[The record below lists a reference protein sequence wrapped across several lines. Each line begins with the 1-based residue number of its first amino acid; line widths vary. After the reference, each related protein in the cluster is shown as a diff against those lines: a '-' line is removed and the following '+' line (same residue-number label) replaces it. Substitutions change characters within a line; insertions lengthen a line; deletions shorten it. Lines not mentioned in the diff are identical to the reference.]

1 MCEPSPSP
9 SVHAASKAGGR
20 RTAPPSR
27 SVRSGWL
34 IGALLLFAAI
44 APMTAADPASAPQ
57 PSVATRLQEL
67 AQTHHFELEGVERM
81 DEGEAPRT
89 HLPLEAELKR
99 LLQGINHVVLRR
111 PDGSVRKVLILGRV
125 VHPPRPA
132 EIALPLR
139 RHGGHYQ
146 VEATLVGADG
156 KAFPVNLVVD
166 TGATYVVL
174 PESFRERLALG
185 EKALKAVTV
194 QTANGQM
201 AARVGVLPALR
212 LGAETVPDVAV
223 AFVADEKLGGNR
235 LLGITVLSRYRVTL
249 DNAAE
254 QLLLVKPER

>member
-1 MCEPSPSP
+1 MGRSLSSPAVLHAPTLGPRRTALPSRAIRSIWLAGALLTLAVLTPAAAAPPATAPSPS
-9 SVHAASKAGGR
+9 AAA
-20 RTAPPSR
+20 
-27 SVRSGWL
+27 
-34 IGALLLFAAI
+34 
-44 APMTAADPASAPQ
+44 
-57 PSVATRLQEL
+57 RLEEL
-67 AQTHHFELEGVERM
+67 ARDHHFELEGAERM
-81 DEGEAPRT
+81 TEGEAPRV

-99 LLQGINHVVLRR
+99 LLQGFNHVVLRR
-111 PDGSVRKVLILGRV
+111 PDGSVRKVLVLGRAM
-125 VHPPRPA
+125 PPQAPA

-139 RHGGHYQ
+139 RHGGHYR

-156 KAFPVNLVVD
+156 KALPVELVVD

-174 PESFRERLALG
+174 PESLRQQLALA
-185 EKALKAVTV
+185 EESLHPVTV
-194 QTANGQM
+194 QTANGRM

-212 LGAETVPDVAV
+212 LGAETVPNVAV